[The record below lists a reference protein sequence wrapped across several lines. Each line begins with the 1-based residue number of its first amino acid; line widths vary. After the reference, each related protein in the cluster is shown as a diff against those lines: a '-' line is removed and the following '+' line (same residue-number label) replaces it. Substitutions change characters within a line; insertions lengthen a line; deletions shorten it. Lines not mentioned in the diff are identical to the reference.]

1 MAKNNNAVHSATIRV
16 TVSEQS
22 QRLLD
27 ELAQLG
33 IYGRNS
39 AEVAGRFVDAALQGF
54 VERPKLDQDAG
65 AKRNRRN
72 R

>member
-1 MAKNNNAVHSATIRV
+1 MPKANNVVGSTTIRV

-22 QRLLD
+22 ERLL
-27 ELAQLG
+27 EQLAQKG

-39 AEVAGRFVDAALQGF
+39 AEVAGRFVDEALKRF
-54 VERPKLDQDAG
+54 VEQPKLRLET
-65 AKRNRRN
+65 KRNRRK